1 MLGIF
6 REDPWPADMQ
16 VYPSEPE
23 WLILK
28 ANGYVNSTNTRYDAG
43 YDPPFTQKALSLDTR
58 GSGPASIGG
67 TYKYIQSD
75 QERGY
80 IHAANQH
87 RLQNPRPRHGTQDNP
102 GQSYRTPTSYQGMR
116 APQHDSPYASD
127 RQRHYQPPPPQSP
140 YLQAAPSPYMQP
152 AGPYAQYPP
161 GAYHQSSY
169 MQPPPVAYIPY
180 PPGAYYQPAPS
191 PYIQNPPGPYFHPAP
206 SPYFQPVQHL
216 TDRPIVGQRAATDQN
231 PPRSAPQVPPTT
243 ANTDGNQP
251 RDPPSGTGTEGNF
264 KIKGAA
270 KRSLEDDA
278 SDDESMHP
286 PRKRQN
292 RRD

>member
-58 GSGPASIGG
+58 GPGPASIGG

-87 RLQNPRPRHGTQDNP
+87 RLQTHDL
-102 GQSYRTPTSYQGMR
+102 GMGR
-116 APQHDSPYASD
+116 KTIRGSHTAPQHPIKGCVRRSTIVPMPRTARGTTSH
-127 RQRHYQPPPPQSP
+127 QRHRVHTCGLRLVRTCSLQVPMRNTHRAHITRVRICNPLLSYIYST
-140 YLQAAPSPYMQP
+140 LQAHTTSLRRAHIYRIRPVHIFIRRP
-152 AGPYAQYPP
+152 A
-161 GAYHQSSY
+161 HTSS
-169 MQPPPVAYIPY
+169 
-180 PPGAYYQPAPS
+180 
-191 PYIQNPPGPYFHPAP
+191 
-206 SPYFQPVQHL
+206 
-216 TDRPIVGQRAATDQN
+216 
-231 PPRSAPQVPPTT
+231 RS
-243 ANTDGNQP
+243 
-251 RDPPSGTGTEGNF
+251 S
-264 KIKGAA
+264 I
-270 KRSLEDDA
+270 SLIG
-278 SDDESMHP
+278 
-286 PRKRQN
+286 R
-292 RRD
+292 